1 MHNCGHGQPEQMVC
15 MRLNEISSVS
25 VCVPSLGSNN
35 YNEFMRLAGRDECAL
50 QSAHENRRG
59 LAPPS
64 DWMGWFARFSHWQSS
79 RIHFL

>member
-15 MRLNEISSVS
+15 MRLNEISSVC
-25 VCVPSLGSNN
+25 VCVPSLSSNN
-35 YNEFMRLAGRDECAL
+35 YNEFMRLAGRDECVL

-59 LAPPS
+59 LAPHPI
-64 DWMGWFARFSHWQSS
+64 GWDGLQDSLIGSQA